1 MAKFKRYEGFANS
14 IPQKMIDENLPVCP
28 FCHSNQPHWLLGNKL
43 DMMGGRTLYR
53 CEKCEATMSGRA
65 IDAAASGGKQ
75 FAFNAGYA
83 AMNAAE
89 KGRKGQEVGVSYF
102 RIEELGR
109 VCQDTALLNQELP
122 LPQLQTMAGIGA
134 TTQQP
139 VQQPVQQQTVQQP
152 VYQQPI
158 QQPVPVAPAAEQ
170 KPSLVMPILCST
182 FAILAWVL
190 GYLLGGRLGMVWGVT
205 FVLRIFLIIPSLI
218 FGIIGLI
225 KSLKGKKSIVGI
237 ILSVLGILICLYLI
251 YSMITF
257 IGFIA
262 RSGYYY

>member
-1 MAKFKRYEGFANS
+1 
-14 IPQKMIDENLPVCP
+14 
-28 FCHSNQPHWLLGNKL
+28 
-43 DMMGGRTLYR
+43 
-53 CEKCEATMSGRA
+53 
-65 IDAAASGGKQ
+65 
-75 FAFNAGYA
+75 
-83 AMNAAE
+83 
-89 KGRKGQEVGVSYF
+89 
-102 RIEELGR
+102 
-109 VCQDTALLNQELP
+109 
-122 LPQLQTMAGIGA
+122 
-134 TTQQP
+134 
-139 VQQPVQQQTVQQP
+139 
-152 VYQQPI
+152 
-158 QQPVPVAPAAEQ
+158 
-170 KPSLVMPILCST
+170 MPILCST